1 MAGNCQAL
9 PPLRIG
15 IDITIRHTKVP
26 ARALLPVPDAL
37 SDEAAAALPCPA
49 TEVLS
54 PINESPWELGKLVFW
69 PYLTAALLLWRLEP
83 LESASR
89 GGHCAALLAATA
101 LMVLLCRFLWGVL
114 PLWLLF
120 CGAAAGAMA
129 LYHFLLRR
137 RLPGGELL
145 WYLLAILLGVAYLLL
160 TALPLT
166 GGIFLDP
173 RDAAA
178 MATIPY

>member
-1 MAGNCQAL
+1 MN
-9 PPLRIG
+9 
-15 IDITIRHTKVP
+15 IRMK
-26 ARALLPVPDAL
+26 R
-37 SDEAAAALPCPA
+37 SAAL
-49 TEVLS
+49 
-54 PINESPWELGKLVFW
+54 I
-69 PYLTAALLLWRLEP
+69 LTAALLLWRLEP
-83 LESASR
+83 LETASR

-120 CGAAAGAMA
+120 CIAAAGAMA

>member
-1 MAGNCQAL
+1 MFRR
-9 PPLRIG
+9 LRYLWAFLAAAAAA
-15 IDITIRHTKVP
+15 V
-26 ARALLPVPDAL
+26 LLRGL
-37 SDEAAAALPCPA
+37 AAALPCPA
-49 TEVLS
+49 TEGLA

-69 PYLTAALLLWRLEP
+69 PYLAAALLLWRLEP

-129 LYHFLLRR
+129 LYHFLLLR

>member
-1 MAGNCQAL
+1 
-9 PPLRIG
+9 
-15 IDITIRHTKVP
+15 
-26 ARALLPVPDAL
+26 
-37 SDEAAAALPCPA
+37 
-49 TEVLS
+49 
-54 PINESPWELGKLVFW
+54 
-69 PYLTAALLLWRLEP
+69 
-83 LESASR
+83 
-89 GGHCAALLAATA
+89 
-101 LMVLLCRFLWGVL
+101 MVLLCRFLWGVL

-120 CGAAAGAMA
+120 CSAAAGAMA
-129 LYHFLLRR
+129 LYHFLLLR

>member
-1 MAGNCQAL
+1 
-9 PPLRIG
+9 
-15 IDITIRHTKVP
+15 
-26 ARALLPVPDAL
+26 
-37 SDEAAAALPCPA
+37 
-49 TEVLS
+49 
-54 PINESPWELGKLVFW
+54 
-69 PYLTAALLLWRLEP
+69 
-83 LESASR
+83 
-89 GGHCAALLAATA
+89 
-101 LMVLLCRFLWGVL
+101 
-114 PLWLLF
+114 
-120 CGAAAGAMA
+120 MA

-137 RLPGGELL
+137 HLPGGELL

>member
-1 MAGNCQAL
+1 MFRKLHYLWAF
-9 PPLRIG
+9 
-15 IDITIRHTKVP
+15 
-26 ARALLPVPDAL
+26 LL
-37 SDEAAAALPCPA
+37 AAAAAVLLRGLAQALPCPA

-54 PINESPWELGKLVFW
+54 PMNESPWELGKLVFW
-69 PYLTAALLLWRLEP
+69 PYLAAALLLWRLEP
-83 LESASR
+83 EDGTSR

-101 LMVLLCRFLWGVL
+101 LMILLCRLLWGVM

-120 CGAAAGAMA
+120 SAAAAGGMA

-137 RLPGGELL
+137 RLRGGELV
-145 WYLLAILLGVAYLLL
+145 WYLLAILMGVAYLIL

-173 RDAAA
+173 RDAAV
-178 MATIPY
+178 MGVIPF

>member
-1 MAGNCQAL
+1 MFRRFRYLWSFLLMVCAAVLLRGLAVTL
-9 PPLRIG
+9 P
-15 IDITIRHTKVP
+15 
-26 ARALLPVPDAL
+26 
-37 SDEAAAALPCPA
+37 SPA

-54 PINESPWELGKLVFW
+54 PVSESPWELGKLVFW
-69 PYLTAALLLWRLEP
+69 PYLCGALLLWRLEP
-83 LESASR
+83 ENSASR
-89 GGHCAALLAATA
+89 GGHCAALLAAAAFMIT
-101 LMVLLCRFLWGVL
+101 LCQLLWGVI

-120 CGAAAGAMA
+120 CAAVAGGMA

-137 RLPGGELL
+137 CLWGGELL

-160 TALPLT
+160 TAMPLT

-178 MATIPY
+178 MGVIPY

>member
-1 MAGNCQAL
+1 MFQR
-9 PPLRIG
+9 LRYLW
-15 IDITIRHTKVP
+15 
-26 ARALLPVPDAL
+26 AFL
-37 SDEAAAALPCPA
+37 AAAATAVLLRGLAVALPCPA

-54 PINESPWELGKLVFW
+54 PVNESPWELGKLMFW

-83 LESASR
+83 MESASR

-101 LMVLLCRFLWGVL
+101 QLTALCQLLWDIV
-114 PLWLLF
+114 PLWPLF
-120 CGAAAGAMA
+120 CAAAAGGMA

-137 RLPGGELL
+137 HLPGGELL
-145 WYLLAILLGVAYLLL
+145 WYLLAILLGAAYLLL
-160 TALPLT
+160 TAQPLT

-178 MATIPY
+178 MAAIPF

>member
-1 MAGNCQAL
+1 
-9 PPLRIG
+9 
-15 IDITIRHTKVP
+15 
-26 ARALLPVPDAL
+26 
-37 SDEAAAALPCPA
+37 
-49 TEVLS
+49 
-54 PINESPWELGKLVFW
+54 
-69 PYLTAALLLWRLEP
+69 
-83 LESASR
+83 
-89 GGHCAALLAATA
+89 
-101 LMVLLCRFLWGVL
+101 
-114 PLWLLF
+114 
-120 CGAAAGAMA
+120 MA
-129 LYHFLLRR
+129 LYHFLLLR

>member
-1 MAGNCQAL
+1 MFRR
-9 PPLRIG
+9 LRYLWAFLAAAAAA
-15 IDITIRHTKVP
+15 V
-26 ARALLPVPDAL
+26 LLRGL
-37 SDEAAAALPCPA
+37 AAALPCPA

-83 LESASR
+83 LESVSR

-101 LMVLLCRFLWGVL
+101 LMVLLCHFLWGVL

-120 CGAAAGAMA
+120 CIAAAGAMA

-145 WYLLAILLGVAYLLL
+145 WYLLAVLLGVAYLLL

>member
-1 MAGNCQAL
+1 MRYLAWFAL
-9 PPLRIG
+9 PLC
-15 IDITIRHTKVP
+15 
-26 ARALLPVPDAL
+26 AALLTACLLPAWWLCWPCAL
-37 SDEAAAALPCPA
+37 
-49 TEVLS
+49 
-54 PINESPWELGKLVFW
+54 
-69 PYLTAALLLWRLEP
+69 AALLLLVIVRLRRSE
-83 LESASR
+83 R
-89 GGHCAALLAATA
+89 CCKGI
-101 LMVLLCRFLWGVL
+101 
-114 PLWLLF
+114 LLF